1 MEVRIQLPRHHNATF
16 FAIHDADPRPAA
28 ASQVMA
34 EVNQHPDVVAPPDYT
49 IVEVNIPDGS
59 YATPSFDSIESDSLN
74 EARSCPIHE
83 AHPADPFNEACSCP
97 RRGTYHVQDPLR
109 ESDSDSG
116 EETPATE
123 SCQREPVAA
132 RLFGRH
138 ARIAHGAFSGFLYLV
153 LCVAYTSM
161 TTFIGWRTMTVMV
174 EPHESSACVFE
185 IFSAATAGT
194 IILAVMS
201 LYVWMI
207 ARLLVKESQRLQDH
221 GIDPFGRKVPRWW
234 REPRTGTL
242 LPASPRQIQRHDWA
256 QYPAHPVY
264 MALAFLLSGLYGPA
278 LGLSLLYGG
287 RNAPEGMP
295 TTTDALA
302 WGAFGM
308 AFSLALFVMMAMMTT
323 ALSILRQKIRYRV

>member
-1 MEVRIQLPRHHNATF
+1 
-16 FAIHDADPRPAA
+16 
-28 ASQVMA
+28 MA
-34 EVNQHPDVVAPPDYT
+34 EVNEGLDVVAPPGYT
-49 IVEVNIPDGS
+49 IGTNDICCATSALTTSISGEIEIPS
-59 YATPSFDSIESDSLN
+59 EPLATLSFDGIETDPILMN
-74 EARSCPIHE
+74 GAHSCSIHE
-83 AHPADPFNEACSCP
+83 AHSADPSNEACACP
-97 RRGTYHVQDPLR
+97 RRGTYYVQDPFR
-109 ESDSDSG
+109 DSDSDSV
-116 EETPATE
+116 EETPTIE
-123 SCQREPVAA
+123 FSQREDVAA

-138 ARIAHGAFSGFLYLV
+138 ARVFRVAFSALLYLIS
-153 LCVAYTSM
+153 CVAYTTM
-161 TTFIGWRTMTVMV
+161 TTFIGWSTMTVGLDR
-174 EPHESSACVFE
+174 SSAYAFE
-185 IFSAATAGT
+185 NISSAATVGT
-194 IILAVMS
+194 MILVAMS
-201 LYVWMI
+201 SCVWTI
-207 ARLLVKESQRLQDH
+207 ARRLMEESQRLQDH

-242 LPASPRQIQRHDWA
+242 LPAPPQQIQRRDWA

-308 AFSLALFVMMAMMTT
+308 AFSLALFIMMAMMTT